1 MYVIKY
7 TLQDLGVIYTYIYS
21 ICPDVA
27 LFLKEYKSTGMK
39 NMRKE
44 ILV

>member
-7 TLQDLGVIYTYIYS
+7 TLQDLGVIYIYS